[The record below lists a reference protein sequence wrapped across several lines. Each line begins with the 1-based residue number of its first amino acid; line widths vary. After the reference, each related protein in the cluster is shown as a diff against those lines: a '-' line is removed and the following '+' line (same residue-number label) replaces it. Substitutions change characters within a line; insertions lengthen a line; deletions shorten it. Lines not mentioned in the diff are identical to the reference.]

1 VCRCSSSRRCGLAA
15 LVGRMETDEVFN
27 FSQYEKHHRYILYN
41 PDHTGN
47 LPSSCSASSSANDV
61 TCHMIQNS
69 GCASRQSAAA
79 LPPLS
84 SPLFSSLLSALCSLP
99 FFLTASLA
107 LACSRPSALGSDKLC
122 SPFLPLDPC
131 SSLPL
136 SRFFLSSRLLLP
148 KCTREERNTAMSCIP
163 LSRRQPARTPKCGFA
178 VLYLTQLPRRNR
190 SCSAATR
197 VYRAAG

>member
-47 LPSSCSASSSANDV
+47 LPSSCSASSSTNDV

-69 GCASRQSAAA
+69 GCAGRQSAAA

-84 SPLFSSLLSALCSLP
+84 SPLFSSLLSALSSS
-99 FFLTASLA
+99 F
-107 LACSRPSALGSDKLC
+107 
-122 SPFLPLDPC
+122 
-131 SSLPL
+131 SLPL
-136 SRFFLSSRLLLP
+136 WLLLALDHPLLVPTSFALLSFPLIPARLFRCLAFSSRLACFSQSVHVKKEILP
-148 KCTREERNTAMSCIP
+148 C
-163 LSRRQPARTPKCGFA
+163 PAS
-178 VLYLTQLPRRNR
+178 L
-190 SCSAATR
+190 
-197 VYRAAG
+197 